1 MWFLLKHISKVVLA
15 FLKFHIFRKIAYL
28 RLPFMLMGV
37 NVCLWLD
44 RKSFCNCVILT
55 KLRGDMV
62 DWGCG
67 SRASLKLPASF
78 MAGLTWDATRAGT
91 SLLLTDLL
99 CWLRVWVGAS
109 VMQHTGKWTHLFQ
122 VSPDG
127 SPARL
132 LLRKAPFQPPAHCQL
147 PG

>member
-1 MWFLLKHISKVVLA
+1 MKHISKAVLA
-15 FLKFHIFRKIAYL
+15 FLKFHISPKISYL
-28 RLPFMLMGV
+28 HLHLMLMGV

-44 RKSFCNCVILT
+44 MKSFCNCVILT

-67 SRASLKLPASF
+67 SRESLKIPANFTS
-78 MAGLTWDATRAGT
+78 GLAWDATLSGT
-91 SLLLTDLL
+91 SILLNGFL
-99 CWLRVWVGAS
+99 CWLRVWVGTS

-132 LLRKAPFQPPAHCQL
+132 LLRKAPFQPPAHRQL